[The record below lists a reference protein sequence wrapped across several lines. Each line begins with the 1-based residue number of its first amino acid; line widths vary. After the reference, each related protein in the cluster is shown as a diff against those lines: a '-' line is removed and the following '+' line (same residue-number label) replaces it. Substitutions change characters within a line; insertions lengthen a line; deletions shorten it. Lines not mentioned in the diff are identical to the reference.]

1 MGQHCTIV
9 YFKSFQISGGNCI
22 VKDMLKTNLINKSF
36 VTQYRLEVISAEW
49 GEITLLSFGSSTKL
63 LMNGFVS

>member
-1 MGQHCTIV
+1 
-9 YFKSFQISGGNCI
+9 
-22 VKDMLKTNLINKSF
+22 MLKTNLINKSF